1 MANKIE
7 DLRVYQKAME
17 FWVAVNALIERRG
30 YWKDRKLRDQIVDAN
45 DSITANISE
54 GFEQPTDAA
63 FVQYLFHAKGSLA
76 EVLSR
81 LRTAHCKRYITDAEL
96 DERFTTEK
104 SSHGA
109 SARSSAISTAAAGT
123 IAAATDHDNAQEAG
137 TGDQG
142 PRTRDPGPGTRD
154 RGPD

>member
-96 DERFTTEK
+96 DERIHNGEEL
-104 SSHGA
+104 SRRLGA
-109 SARSSAISTAAAGT
+109 FIRYLDGCGWNDRGRHRSRQRARS
-123 IAAATDHDNAQEAG
+123 
-137 TGDQG
+137 
-142 PRTRDPGPGTRD
+142 RD
-154 RGPD
+154 R